1 MTIHNPNKLYF
12 RVWCRDQGRTLEM
25 DTFDTSAAAKSYIK
39 QIERDF
45 DDHPH
50 AFDLVCPSFSITT
63 VTQQQIDV
71 EYDDMVAYREEN
83 MAYAYHE
90 L

>member
-1 MTIHNPNKLYF
+1 MPIHNPSKLYF

-25 DTFDTSAAAKSYIK
+25 DTFDTSAAAKAYIK
-39 QIERDF
+39 RTEEDF
-45 DDHPH
+45 NRHPH
-50 AFDLVCPSFSITT
+50 GFDLVCPSFSITT

-71 EYDDMVAYREEN
+71 EYDDMLTYREEN
-83 MAYAYHE
+83 MQYAYHE